1 MESSAFVESMTLL
14 EISNHQHSF
23 TDSTLDPTE
32 FAREVGLDLRPSAAE
47 HDLTGEIS
55 HAAFDVLRSSGITAA
70 LVPREF
76 GGGGV
81 THAEMG
87 AMLREL
93 GGHDPATAVTLSMHS
108 HVLATQVWRHNH
120 GMNAEGAFRK
130 VVDDHAIFVNSGAS
144 DWVGSTGEA
153 RRVDGGFRV
162 SARKSPISGCEVG
175 TILATSVRWE
185 SGSDGPSVIHC
196 TVPCGAEGVRI
207 EKTWDTMGLR
217 ATGSHTVVFD
227 DVFVPDAAVSLIRPA
242 DVWHPIWNTVLGTAL
257 PLIMSAY
264 LGIADEAIDIAR
276 STVDG
281 RSDSH
286 VLQLVGEMMNAHTTA
301 ADVVAGMFIDADNLT
316 FDNTDHLA
324 GRALSRKTIACQN
337 VIETVRLAIEVT
349 GGLGY
354 TRSSDLER
362 LYRDVHGCLF
372 HPLPRAKQLRF
383 TGRVELGLDPV
394 S

>member
-1 MESSAFVESMTLL
+1 MTLL
-14 EISNHQHSF
+14 ETSNHQHSF
-23 TDSTLDPTE
+23 TDSNLEPTE
-32 FAREVGLDLRPSAAE
+32 FAREIGLDLRPSAAE

-55 HAAFDVLRSSGITAA
+55 YAAFDVLRSSGITAA

-130 VVDDHAIFVNSGAS
+130 VVDDYAIFVNSGAS

-185 SGSDGPSVIHC
+185 SGRDGPSVIHC

-207 EKTWDTMGLR
+207 ETTWDTMGLR
-217 ATGSHTVVFD
+217 ATGSHTVVLN
-227 DVFVPDAAVSLIRPA
+227 DVFVPDAAASLIRPA

-276 STVDG
+276 STVAG

-316 FDNTDHLA
+316 FDNTDHFA
-324 GRALSRKTIACQN
+324 SRALSRKTIQVGRLRRGHAITAQIGSQ
-337 VIETVRLAIEVT
+337 VVDRDKQDVVAIVR
-349 GGLGY
+349 
-354 TRSSDLER
+354 R
-362 LYRDVHGCLF
+362 
-372 HPLPRAKQLRF
+372 
-383 TGRVELGLDPV
+383 
-394 S
+394 